1 MGTESSLETL
11 NPWIQ
16 VQLDTGNM
24 VPVPKDAHHLS
35 GYTTYLQGSSV
46 EQETGHRVR

>member
-11 NPWIQ
+11 DPWIQ
-16 VQLDTGNM
+16 VQLDKGSM
-24 VPVPKDAHHLS
+24 VPVSKDDPHL

-46 EQETGHRVR
+46 EQETGHLVG